1 MKRNITT
8 ILKSL
13 LYTGIFSTLL
23 PLVFFLLFKRNGK
36 KDSLR
41 VILFYILYCIVNE
54 GMSFY
59 LQNIQ
64 SPNFRYLL
72 YAFTIVEY
80 SFFCYFIYYS
90 FSKRKMKK
98 AIIFIWMGFLLF
110 ALIDLFYV
118 NKGKGFDSFTS
129 GIESIIIL
137 LLCAYY
143 LFSQIRGSNSLL
155 IYSTFEFWVVITF
168 LIYFSGTFFLY
179 LMADKM
185 RKNLNFREL
194 YFIINIS
201 FNILKNILLSV
212 AMTMRLNSI
221 DKQSKTL
228 PKLDDDFFIHPK
240 QQLSD

>member
-1 MKRNITT
+1 
-8 ILKSL
+8 
-13 LYTGIFSTLL
+13 
-23 PLVFFLLFKRNGK
+23 
-36 KDSLR
+36 
-41 VILFYILYCIVNE
+41 
-54 GMSFY
+54 MSFY
-59 LQNIQ
+59 LQSIR
-64 SPNFRYLL
+64 SENFKLL
-72 YAFTIVEY
+72 FYAFTIVEY
-80 SFFCYFIYYS
+80 SFFCYFIYLA
-90 FSKRKMKK
+90 FHQSKIRKV
-98 AIIFIWMGFLLF
+98 IVFIWIGFLLF

-118 NKGKGFDSFTS
+118 NNGGGFDSFTS
-129 GIESIIIL
+129 GVESIIIL

-179 LMADKM
+179 LMTDRM
-185 RKNLNFREL
+185 RENLNFQQL

-221 DKQSKTL
+221 NKQSKTL
-228 PKLDDDFFIHPK
+228 PKLDDDFFIHTQ